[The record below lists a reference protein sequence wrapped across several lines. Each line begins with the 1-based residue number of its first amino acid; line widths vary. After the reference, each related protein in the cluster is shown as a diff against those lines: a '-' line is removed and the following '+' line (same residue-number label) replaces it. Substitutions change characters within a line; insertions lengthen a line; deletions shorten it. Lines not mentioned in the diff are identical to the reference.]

1 MTRVLDNKGKWQDK
15 DTNVENSYNFGNMK
29 ILKDISL
36 GRDNEETKMKT
47 FNSGDKTV
55 LHIPKDLD
63 KVMMSSRKD
72 IASQFAKDNEL
83 GKYRSKSPDIEKIIK
98 RMNLVIHFN
107 ITTQK

>member
-1 MTRVLDNKGKWQDK
+1 
-15 DTNVENSYNFGNMK
+15 MK

-63 KVMMSSRKD
+63 KVMMSSRK
-72 IASQFAKDNEL
+72 
-83 GKYRSKSPDIEKIIK
+83 RH
-98 RMNLVIHFN
+98 R
-107 ITTQK
+107 ITIR